1 MWETIIYSFS
11 LLSLSLFSLK
21 VSTYS
26 SASHTKH
33 CWRIVHNTGP
43 QIQDQLSSACTFEGW
58 SFKEYWKWNLLVN
71 WPTWNTIYTLYF
83 FFDGLEKLRTH
94 ESCFGRRHLGCNR
107 DCLHWWTSV
116 FIKEQDLNQRW
127 FSSLS
132 DLHEKHNALKSKPP

>member
-21 VSTYS
+21 GSTYS
-26 SASHTKH
+26 SASHTKN
-33 CWRIVHNTGP
+33 CWRIVRNTGP
-43 QIQDQLSSACTFEGW
+43 RIQDQLSSACTFEGW

-71 WPTWNTIYTLYF
+71 WPTWNTIYPVF
-83 FFDGLEKLRTH
+83 FWWIGKAENSWELLWY
-94 ESCFGRRHLGCNR
+94 RRHLGCNR